1 MNITPNDEQLKC
13 INEIHN
19 FIIEMKPFSKLLING
34 SAGTGK
40 TTILISS
47 IVDFINVQIMSDYD
61 KYKFAVRENNWELIT
76 PITNFI
82 IAAPTN
88 KAKDVLINKY
98 NSYMANLISA
108 GVDAS
113 DGTGVGSASNVVE
126 MHDIRRRLSDNY
138 ILNEIVQRKLT
149 FLTVA
154 QVLSISRVINE
165 AGEEEFT
172 KGNERKIAEK
182 YNKPNFDNTIII
194 IDECSMIDDKTT
206 KLLYIIR
213 CPLIFIGDACQ
224 LPPVGEFISPVFDL
238 KDDMNAR
245 CVVLSKVERCK
256 NNITDIANKLRDKIY
271 LTMGINIPGRAE
283 AGEFNL
289 LIHKIKDI
297 IHYKKK
303 ETSWIEVYCADI
315 LKKLATLS
323 TLKTISQSGSADQV
337 DGAVQGPMANKVH
350 HDSMA
355 LAWTNKCCSG
365 LNKKIRNKIF
375 EQHTTDP
382 VDKPDQ
388 SDQDND
394 IDDFDIDDYF
404 LINGDKLLVKVPYYK
419 YDQRI
424 YSSSIAYVIR
434 QKKTTYKPLNFRDW
448 ITFIF
453 GMLNAQSPKKP
464 VIDMKQ
470 IDMKQIDI
478 FSILDSGN
486 TTKQI
491 KPKNKSITDYFGSAE
506 NSDGAGV
513 AGVAGLAGVSESDGP
528 VIPDPL
534 ELQKDR
540 INFYKYHNYN
550 SILGEATYIF
560 KDEFSLKYKTH
571 IPEIDLTRICELPN
585 PGERASRYRKWHQL
599 MGEYLF
605 GIPTDQICCKKCAF
619 FIKKF
624 HSIGGLLS
632 SPYVEDMFNATNNL
646 TLDMYITDLAIISS
660 SGKQVYDTIP
670 IMNMI
675 NKSNLESITVIRNVI
690 RNSYEVKLPLTRQDE
705 NELKSINKQIGE
717 DDEFD
722 ARGISGPNTGK
733 RYITMSQ
740 MLGHYLNHVIIG
752 NYLEVDYGYVL
763 TVHKSQGS
771 TYDDVYVEYNNLMLN
786 KKSEER
792 YKLLYTAITRCA
804 NKLHLFY

>member
-1 MNITPNDEQLKC
+1 MNIVPNDEQLKC

-47 IVDFINVQIMSDYD
+47 IVDFINIQIMSDYD
-61 KYKFAVRENNWELIT
+61 KYKYAVRENNWELIT

-98 NSYMANLISA
+98 NSYLANLM
-108 GVDAS
+108 GDGAS
-113 DGTGVGSASNVVE
+113 GDTSDDVSGADSDNSGGI
-126 MHDIRRRLSDNY
+126 DIRRGLTDKY
-138 ILNEIVQRKLT
+138 ILNEIVKFKLT

-154 QVLSISRVINE
+154 QVLSINRVINE

-182 YNKPNFDNTIII
+182 YNKSNFDNTIII
-194 IDECSMIDDKTT
+194 IDECSMIDDKNT

-224 LPPVGEFISPVFDL
+224 LPPVGEFLSPVFDL

-271 LTMGINIPGRAE
+271 LTMGIAIPGRAA

-289 LIHKIKDI
+289 LIHKIEDI

-303 ETSWIEVYCADI
+303 ETSWIEVYCSDI
-315 LKKLATLS
+315 LKKLAALATMQTVS
-323 TLKTISQSGSADQV
+323 REAVSGEVSGSA
-337 DGAVQGPMANKVH
+337 GNKVN

-375 EQHTTDP
+375 EQQNANPDP
-382 VDKPDQ
+382 E
-388 SDQDND
+388 
-394 IDDFDIDDYF
+394 DDFDIDDYF

-419 YDQRI
+419 YDTRI

-434 QKKTTYKPLNFRDW
+434 QKTATYKPLNFRDW
-448 ITFIF
+448 IAFNF

-470 IDMKQIDI
+470 IDI

-486 TTKQI
+486 ITMQSQE
-491 KPKNKSITDYFGSAE
+491 KNKSITDYFGGSGSGE
-506 NSDGAGV
+506 IVDGAAANTV
-513 AGVAGLAGVSESDGP
+513 
-528 VIPDPL
+528 DPR

-540 INFYKYHNYN
+540 INFYKYHNYFN
-550 SILGEATYIF
+550 VLGEATYIF

-571 IPEIDLTRICELPN
+571 IPEIDLSRICELPD
-585 PGERASRYRKWHQL
+585 PAKRAQIYRKWHQL
-599 MGEYLF
+599 MGQYLF
-605 GIPTDQICCKKCAF
+605 GIPTDQICCRKCAF

-624 HSIGGLLS
+624 HSIGGLVS
-632 SPYVEDMFNATNNL
+632 SPYVEDMINATNNL
-646 TLDMYITDLAIISS
+646 TLEMYIADLAIISS
-660 SGKQVYDTIP
+660 GGKQVYDTIP

-675 NKSNLESITVIRNVI
+675 NKANLESIMAIRNVI

-705 NELKSINKQIGE
+705 TELKSINKQIGE

-740 MLGHYLNHVIIG
+740 MLGHYLNHVITG